1 MAGTFYKSD
10 SLSSIAE
17 NNLKSNA
24 NYIIQCMYSQNGVR
38 KSKLWY
44 GTEEELRKSILE
56 TENGY
61 YLTENAVQVIIE
73 QFPEFFDNK
82 KINILHTDVSNN
94 LDDVWEIVC
103 REAV

>member
-24 NYIIQCMYSQNGVR
+24 NYIIQSMYSQNGIH
-38 KSKLWY
+38 KINLSCD
-44 GTEEELRKSILE
+44 TEEELRKSLLE

-61 YLTENAVQVIIE
+61 YLTEDVVQIIIE
-73 QFPEFFDNK
+73 RFPTFFDNK
-82 KINILHTDVSNN
+82 KINILGIDDLNN
-94 LDDVWEIVC
+94 LYGIWEIL
-103 REAV
+103 A

>member
-1 MAGTFYKSD
+1 MSGTFYKSD

-38 KSKLWY
+38 KINLSHD
-44 GTEEELRKSILE
+44 TEEELRKSLLE

-61 YLTENAVQVIIE
+61 YLTEYVVQTILE
-73 QFPEFFDNK
+73 RFPTFFDNK
-82 KINILHTDVSNN
+82 KINILGIDDLNN
-94 LDDVWEIVC
+94 LYGIWEIL
-103 REAV
+103 A

>member
-24 NYIIQCMYSQNGVR
+24 NYIIQCMYSQNGIR
-38 KSKLWY
+38 KINLSH
-44 GTEEELRKSILE
+44 GTEEELRKSLLE

-61 YLTENAVQVIIE
+61 YLTEDVVQIILE
-73 QFPEFFDNK
+73 RFPTFFDNK
-82 KINILHTDVSNN
+82 KINILGIDDLNN
-94 LDDVWEIVC
+94 LYGIWEIL
-103 REAV
+103 A